1 MWTRCQKLVW
11 AQERLQLNQA
21 WKVSIIIYTWLVK
34 TSQTCFLPLNFIL
47 FSSCPLSFYLVSC
60 HVWNIVWETSFYCAL
75 TSLLSFSQR
84 RQLSAAFST
93 DSAKHVHCGRPAAL
107 SYPSSIV
114 KKRCSSLS
122 SIARLGIQY
131 PRESVHMTEA
141 GVPLH
146 ACEHKLTFLSMTD
159 TYISFLI
166 QSLELMCSQLELS
179 GRRCQVCRWELT
191 VRAAKKVVTQTGLP
205 SRCKS
210 AFLISDLV
218 ATQMSQGTPENRKP
232 TADNVNQ
239 VLVVLA

>member
-122 SIARLGIQY
+122 SIARLGIRY
-131 PRESVHMTEA
+131 PCVSVQCTWLW
-141 GVPLH
+141 GGSSS
-146 ACEHKLTFLSMTD
+146 ACMWAQIEILEHD
-159 TYISFLI
+159 RHSFLI

-179 GRRCQVCRWELT
+179 GRHCQVCRWKLT